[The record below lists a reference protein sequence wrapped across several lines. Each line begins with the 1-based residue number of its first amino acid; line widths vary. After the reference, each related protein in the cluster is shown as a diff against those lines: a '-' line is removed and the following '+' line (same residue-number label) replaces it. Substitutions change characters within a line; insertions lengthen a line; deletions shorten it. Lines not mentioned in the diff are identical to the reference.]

1 MLGGKGIFHSE
12 KKKDV
17 CKIVKLLVKLKIVTS

>member
-12 KKKDV
+12 TKKDV